1 MKKVFLHAYC
11 QQNLGDDMFVL
22 RMLQRYPNVQ
32 FHAVVDGAYRGAFAD
47 TPNLVVHPRKKTN
60 RLVEQLHHRF
70 GYDAF
75 IKLGG
80 SIFMEPKDWKQK
92 GTFPVWQCKLLNSNK
107 FIIGAN
113 FGPHYTDAFLKRAY
127 SSLRFYRGVSF
138 RDQASYDLFA
148 DIPQAC
154 WAPDL
159 LFQYDY
165 PAPKQGSGVGISV
178 IAPERKLPEGLTE
191 EQYYTAMAQI
201 ADRYLEQGEPV
212 RLLGFCDAERDGEAM
227 EQIRSRM
234 CHADQ
239 LETVLYDG
247 DIPKMLDAMNGCDKI
262 IAARFHA
269 MIIGFALRKKVL
281 PVIYSQKQTHVLE
294 DLGFDGRIWD
304 LRKAELLT
312 PEEAQTACDN
322 APIVEGLQELAT
334 RCDEQFTQLD
344 KYLK

>member
-22 RMLQRYPNVQ
+22 RMLRRYPKVRFYATVEPQ
-32 FHAVVDGAYRGAFAD
+32 YRKALAAE
-47 TPNLVVHPRKKTN
+47 TNLVMLPRKKSN
-60 RLVEQLHHRF
+60 RLVEQLTHRF
-70 GYDAF
+70 RYDAF

-92 GTFPVWQCKLLNSNK
+92 GTFPVWQCKLLNANK

-138 RDQASYDLFA
+138 RDRASYTLFQ

-154 WAPDL
+154 YAPDL

-165 PAPKQGSGVGISV
+165 PAAKQGRGVGISV
-178 IAPERKLPEGLTE
+178 IAPQRKLPEGLTD
-191 EQYYTAMAQI
+191 EQYYSAMARL
-201 ADRYLEQGEPV
+201 ADHYLEQGEPV
-212 RLLGFCDAERDGEAM
+212 RLLGFCEAERDAEAM
-227 EQIRSRM
+227 EEIRQRM
-234 CHADQ
+234 THAGKA
-239 LETVLYDG
+239 EIVLYDG
-247 DIPKMLDAMNGCDKI
+247 DIDKMLCAMNDCDKI

-269 MIIGFALRKKVL
+269 MVIGFALGKKVL
-281 PVIYSQKQTHVLE
+281 PVIYSHKQTHVLE
-294 DLGFDGRIWD
+294 DLGFGGRIWD

-312 PEEAQTACDN
+312 PDEAQAACEN
-322 APIVEGLQELAT
+322 APMVEGIAELAG
-334 RCDEQFTQLD
+334 RSDEQFARLD
-344 KYLK
+344 EFLK